1 MRKPRK
7 SDWKDLVNGMN
18 NLNISKNLEVVP
30 FPYKKKDAKDF
41 IKNKIKK
48 WNKKDQDDFSFFIEL
63 KSEKKMIGAIGLHQV
78 EKFNGLATTGSWINE
93 KYWRKGYISE
103 AKIAFNEYAFNK
115 LKLRKLCSAVFV
127 DNKGSNATQKR
138 MGYKLEGYLKKHSKC
153 KATNKIRDVKVYG
166 LFKEDWKKNL
176 PKLKKHLKKKLQIL
190 EERV

>member
-1 MRKPRK
+1 MVIKLETKRLILRKPRK

-93 KYWRKGYISE
+93 KYW
-103 AKIAFNEYAFNK
+103 N
-115 LKLRKLCSAVFV
+115 
-127 DNKGSNATQKR
+127 
-138 MGYKLEGYLKKHSKC
+138 
-153 KATNKIRDVKVYG
+153 
-166 LFKEDWKKNL
+166 
-176 PKLKKHLKKKLQIL
+176 
-190 EERV
+190 